1 MLLKQQQQQ
10 KKFSK
15 THAIK
20 WKLIVSKWF
29 AENIYDEP
37 TKLTTIFKREKK
49 MQMIKYKQ
57 LNLFTLTFSKNEKM
71 KI

>member
-1 MLLKQQQQQ
+1 MNQPTNNDFQ
-10 KKFSK
+10 KS
-15 THAIK
+15 
-20 WKLIVSKWF
+20 
-29 AENIYDEP
+29 
-37 TKLTTIFKREKK
+37 KK